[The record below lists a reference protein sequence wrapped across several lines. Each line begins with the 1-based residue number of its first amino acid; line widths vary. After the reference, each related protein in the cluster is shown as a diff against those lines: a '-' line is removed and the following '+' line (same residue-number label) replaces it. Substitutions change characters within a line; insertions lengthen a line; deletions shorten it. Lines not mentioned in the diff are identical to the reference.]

1 MRSSWDKL
9 HRLGGACSKGLFLF
23 DRKVKVRRDRMHSI
37 TPDFLFFIIPDK
49 DTDEK
54 SINKNKQGVCFL
66 NDTAPGAEGCAGQD
80 EPW

>member
-1 MRSSWDKL
+1 
-9 HRLGGACSKGLFLF
+9 
-23 DRKVKVRRDRMHSI
+23 MHSI